1 MPPAFY
7 GVLILCGWG
16 ALVACAV
23 RGDPITSVGCSV
35 ASAVYSIAG
44 GMGETVSPSSR
55 SGGRGCVV
63 AAASPRVLV
72 GGSVWVVGP
81 GPRSGGVEGVGGFG
95 KKPRGRPL
103 PTSTPS
109 SSAGGVSSRR
119 DPTTSR
125 RDSSPGRGSIPRH
138 VLLGSVMAKT
148 PIRRSRGRR
157 LLTFGDFPGV
167 VSYPGVFP
175 GPVIGLCLPLTP
187 LLRSLTRGDGS
198 IYSCY

>member
-1 MPPAFY
+1 M
-7 GVLILCGWG
+7 
-16 ALVACAV
+16 
-23 RGDPITSVGCSV
+23 VGCAFRVHPVSAAGESV
-35 ASAVYSIAG
+35 TSGGLTVAVG
-44 GMGETVSPSSR
+44 GSRTVSCCGR
-55 SGGRGCVV
+55 RGGWCVV

-81 GPRSGGVEGVGGFG
+81 GPRSGGIEGVGGFG

-109 SSAGGVSSRR
+109 SSAGGVSSRW
-119 DPTTSR
+119 DPTTGR
-125 RDSSPGRGSIPRH
+125 WDSSPGRGSIPRH

-148 PIRRSRGRR
+148 PIRGSRGGW

-175 GPVIGLCLPLTP
+175 SPVIGFCLPLTP

>member
-16 ALVACAV
+16 ALVGCAV

-55 SGGRGCVV
+55 SGGGGCVV

-81 GPRSGGVEGVGGFG
+81 GPRSGGIEGVGGFG

-109 SSAGGVSSRR
+109 SSAGGVSSRW
-119 DPTTSR
+119 DPTTGR
-125 RDSSPGRGSIPRH
+125 WDSSPGWGSIPRH

-148 PIRRSRGRR
+148 PIRRSRGGW

>member
-16 ALVACAV
+16 ALVGCAV
-23 RGDPITSVGCSV
+23 RGDPIAGGRRPI

-55 SGGRGCVV
+55 SGGGGCVV
-63 AAASPRVLV
+63 AAASPCVLV
-72 GGSVWVVGP
+72 GGAIRIVGP
-81 GPRSGGVEGVGGFG
+81 GPRRGGIEGVGGFG

-109 SSAGGVSSRR
+109 STGGVSSRR

-125 RDSSPGRGSIPRH
+125 RDSSPGWGSIPRH

-148 PIRRSRGRR
+148 PVGGSRGRR